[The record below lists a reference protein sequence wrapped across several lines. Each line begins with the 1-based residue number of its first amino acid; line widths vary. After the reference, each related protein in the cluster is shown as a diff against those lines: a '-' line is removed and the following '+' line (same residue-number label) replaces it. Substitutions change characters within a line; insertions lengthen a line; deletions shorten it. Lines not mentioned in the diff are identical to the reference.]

1 MWSTSAVADVR
12 IGISGWTY
20 PGWRGDFY
28 PRGLAHRR
36 ELEYASRQLTSI
48 EVNGTFY
55 SLQKPSSFAAWA
67 EQTPPGFVF
76 SIKAGRFI
84 THMKRLR
91 GTEVAV
97 ANYFAS
103 GPLALGAKLGPV
115 LWQLPPT
122 LSYDEALLRDFFSS
136 VPRTTAQAAAAAR
149 SHDERVKQPFTD
161 VLVEQPLLHAV
172 EVRHASMATD
182 EALSLFRELDVAVVV
197 ADSAHKF
204 PCVEEVTGSFVY
216 VRLHGDDELYVSGY
230 TPAALDKWAAMVRGW
245 LTDDLDV
252 FVYFDNDVK
261 GYAPHDA
268 RVLMGKV
275 DPTRSSD
282 QADPVARGDTS
293 SR

>member
-1 MWSTSAVADVR
+1 MWSTSGVAEAR

-20 PGWRGDFY
+20 AGWRGDFY

-36 ELEYASRQLTSI
+36 ELEYASRRLTSI

-67 EQTPPGFVF
+67 EQTPSDFVF

-91 GTEVAV
+91 GTELAV

-122 LSYDEALLRDFFSS
+122 LAYDEALLRDFFTG
-136 VPRTTAQAAAAAR
+136 VPRTTAQAAAVAAG
-149 SHDERVKQPFTD
+149 HDERVTQPFTEVRVD
-161 VLVEQPLLHAV
+161 VPLRHAV
-172 EVRHASMATD
+172 EVRHPSMATD
-182 EALSLFRELDVAVVV
+182 EALALFRELDVAVVV
-197 ADSAHKF
+197 ADSAHRF

-230 TPAALDKWAAMVRGW
+230 TAQALDRWATLVRGW
-245 LTDDLDV
+245 LADDLDV
-252 FVYFDNDVK
+252 YVYFDNDVK

-268 RVLMGKV
+268 MALMERVQPAV
-275 DPTRSSD
+275 AATR
-282 QADPVARGDTS
+282 
-293 SR
+293 